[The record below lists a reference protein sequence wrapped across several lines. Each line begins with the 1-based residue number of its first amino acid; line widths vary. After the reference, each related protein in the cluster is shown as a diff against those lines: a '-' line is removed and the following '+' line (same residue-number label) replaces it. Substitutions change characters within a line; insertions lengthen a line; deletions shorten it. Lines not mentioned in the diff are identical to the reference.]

1 MSKIK
6 AVDHLS
12 TINYLQSMKWKMIGK

>member
-12 TINYLQSMKWKMIGK
+12 TINYLQSMK